1 MPSRRGPRILA
12 GLAAGALCLYLL
24 VVLALHAGQRRLLF
38 MPDPSRPDLGPARSL
53 GARAET
59 LRTTDGLALLAWYLP
74 PPAGRPV
81 ILYLHGNGGNLAN
94 RIPRLLAFAK
104 AGWGVLM
111 PEYRGYGGNPGEPS
125 AEGFDLDARAA
136 AAFLDTAG
144 IPPARRVLYGES
156 IGTGVAVRLG
166 AEHPIGALIL
176 ESPYTSITAIARRR
190 FPFVPV
196 GLLLRDPF
204 DALSRIDQ
212 VRAPLLVLQG
222 TRDSIVPPDL
232 GRALFDAAPEPKQLW
247 VAPLAGHNDL
257 MQHGAFPV
265 IAGFV
270 GRLNP

>member
-24 VVLALHAGQRRLLF
+24 VVLALYAGQRRLLF

-53 GARAET
+53 GVRAET

-144 IPPARRVLYGES
+144 IPPARWVMYGES
-156 IGTGVAVRLG
+156 IGTGVAVRLA
-166 AEHPIGALIL
+166 AERPIGALIL

-204 DALSRIDQ
+204 RCPVAHRPGPGAAPGAAGRPRQHRAAGSGPRP
-212 VRAPLLVLQG
+212 VRRRAG
-222 TRDSIVPPDL
+222 AEAAM
-232 GRALFDAAPEPKQLW
+232 GRTPGRPQRPDAAR
-247 VAPLAGHNDL
+247 
-257 MQHGAFPV
+257 
-265 IAGFV
+265 
-270 GRLNP
+270 RLSGDRRVRRAA